1 MCRRM
6 ACGDCVRIVVA
17 TLVAR
22 LGLAV
27 QLTRG
32 CRGSCF
38 ASIVWAVVSVVNMV
52 QAELGQGPASWLG
65 A

>member
-1 MCRRM
+1 M
-6 ACGDCVRIVVA
+6 RIVVA

-38 ASIVWAVVSVVNMV
+38 ASTVWAVVSVVNMV